1 MQISNE
7 QLAFYEANGYLII
20 EDWLSADTCRQLRD
34 TARGMVEAFDPGE
47 VASIFTTNEQ
57 ERNSDEYFLTSGDKI
72 RFFFEEEAFLANGE
86 LRQEKALSINK
97 IGHALHDLSEPF
109 RKISYS
115 PELAALARKIG
126 FQKPLAAQSM
136 YIFKQPNIGGEV
148 NCHQDSTFLYTDPPS
163 VVGFWMALEDA
174 TLENGCLWALPGGH
188 KISLKSRFI
197 RDGKGGTTFQV
208 LDEAAIPSEGLQA
221 LPVREG
227 TLILL
232 HGQLPHLSKTNRSP
246 KSRHAYAL
254 HVIEGNHDY
263 PADNW
268 LARPVNNPF
277 KLLA

>member
-7 QLAFYEANGYLII
+7 QLAFYEANGYLMI
-20 EDWLSADTCRQLRD
+20 ENWLNAETCRQLRD
-34 TARGMVEAFDPGE
+34 AAHEIVENFDPGE

-72 RFFFEEEAFLANGE
+72 RCFFEEEAFLDSGE

-109 RKISYS
+109 RRISYS
-115 PELAALARKIG
+115 PGMAALAKKIG
-126 FQKPLAAQSM
+126 FKKPLAAQSM

-163 VVGFWMALEDA
+163 VVGFWIALEDA

-208 LDEAAIPSEGLQA
+208 LDETPIPTEGLKA

-232 HGQLPHLSKTNRSP
+232 HGQLPHLSKINRSP

-254 HVIEGNHDY
+254 HVIEGANNY

-268 LARPVNNPF
+268 LARSADNPF
-277 KLLA
+277 KVLA